1 MRYWS
6 FLTHMDLENVVES
19 LNDRQ
24 REAVTADRTNLLVFA
39 GAGSGKT
46 RVLVSRIA
54 WLIAVEN
61 VMKREIM
68 AVTFT
73 NKAAGEIRAR
83 LARMLD
89 EPVPHYMWVGTF
101 HSLCARFLR
110 ENADRAGL
118 RKTFPI
124 YDGSDQKSLVK
135 RLLKDRGLKSKEFS
149 PRDVLSFIEGCKG
162 RGLRAD
168 DVQLEPWQM
177 QKQYYPGMLALYH
190 DYEDALK
197 RSGACDYTELLL
209 RTYEVL
215 RDDTETREM
224 MQRHFSEI
232 LIDEFQDT
240 STLQFRLV
248 RLLAG
253 PECHVTAVGDDDQSI
268 YGWRGADF
276 RNIMNFPKTF
286 SPVKVVTLD
295 QNYRSTGNILTAAN
309 SVILNNR
316 MREPKKLWTAAG
328 AGEKVRFYELPDGA
342 GEADFIVSTIR
353 DLRDSGEAERYSDF
367 AILYRGNAQSR
378 EIEQLMVEKGVPY
391 RIYGGL
397 RFYDRQEVK
406 DALAYIS
413 LVADSSNDEAFSRVV
428 NVPPRGIGAKT
439 IETIRGA
446 AEKRN
451 GTLAGAARFAVDN
464 DLITGRSGQG
474 LSSFLRL
481 IESLRSGIE
490 GKLLPDA
497 VRYVVEGSGLMEYY
511 SAADEKEKKGFSEA
525 RTDNLEE
532 LVNSVGD
539 FSFDAAVSDSGGTEK
554 LNGTPRGVR
563 ALEFYLEQIF
573 LNFGERT
580 EAKDGDAVQLMT
592 MHSSKG
598 LEFPVVFI
606 AGFEAGI
613 FPSERSADSPSGL
626 EEERRL
632 CYVAMTRARK
642 KLYLSCAARRS
653 LYGGTQ
659 QSGEPS
665 QFLREIDPS
674 CLMIMRTERGGVL
687 SRSAGR
693 GLIPADRPKTGVTI
707 HTESNLFLENL
718 KKVTALRPG
727 NRVRHPKY
735 GLGTVVGFV
744 GEGKRVQIR
753 IQFDDDS
760 CRVFLAIVTRLEKVA
775 DEA

>member
-753 IQFDDDS
+753 IQFDDYS

>member
-135 RLLKDRGLKSKEFS
+135 RLLKDRGLNSKEFS

-665 QFLREIDPS
+665 QFLREIDPT

>member
-1 MRYWS
+1 
-6 FLTHMDLENVVES
+6 MDLENVVES

-613 FPSERSADSPSGL
+613 FPSERSVDSPSGL

>member
-539 FSFDAAVSDSGGTEK
+539 FSFDAAVSESGGTEK

>member
-1 MRYWS
+1 
-6 FLTHMDLENVVES
+6 MDLENVVES

-118 RKTFPI
+118 RKTCPI

>member
-1 MRYWS
+1 
-6 FLTHMDLENVVES
+6 MDLENVVES

-598 LEFPVVFI
+598 LEVPVVFI

-613 FPSERSADSPSGL
+613 FPSERAADSPSGL

>member
-1 MRYWS
+1 
-6 FLTHMDLENVVES
+6 MDLENVVES

-73 NKAAGEIRAR
+73 NKAAGEIRER

-135 RLLKDRGLKSKEFS
+135 RILKERELNSREYA
-149 PRDVLSFIEGCKG
+149 PREVLSFIEGCKG
-162 RGLRAD
+162 RALRAD
-168 DVQLEPWQM
+168 DVKLEPWQT
-177 QKQYYPGMLALYH
+177 QKQYYPNLLEIYR

-215 RDDTETREM
+215 RDDAETREM
-224 MQRHFSEI
+224 MQRRFSEI

-286 SPVKVVTLD
+286 SPVKIVTLD

-309 SVILNNR
+309 SVIRNNR
-316 MREPKKLWTAAG
+316 AREPKKLWTAEG

-353 DLRDSGEAERYSDF
+353 DLKDSGEAERYSGF

-378 EIEQLMVEKGVPY
+378 EIEQLMVEKGIPY

-464 DLITGRSGQG
+464 SLITGRSGQG
-474 LSSFLRL
+474 LASFLRL

-497 VRYVVEGSGLMEYY
+497 IKYVVEGSGLMEYY

-539 FSFDAAVSDSGGTEK
+539 FSFDAAASDSGGTEE

-687 SRSAGR
+687 SRSAGS
-693 GLIPADRPKTGVTI
+693 GLIPQDRPKTGVTL

-753 IQFDDDS
+753 IQFDDDR

>member
-110 ENADRAGL
+110 ENAERAGL

-135 RLLKDRGLKSKEFS
+135 RLLKDRGLNSKEFS

-248 RLLAG
+248 RHLAG

>member
-135 RLLKDRGLKSKEFS
+135 RLLKDRGLNSKEFS

-760 CRVFLAIVTRLEKVA
+760 CRVFLAIVTKLEKVA

>member
-1 MRYWS
+1 
-6 FLTHMDLENVVES
+6 MDLENVVES

-190 DYEDALK
+190 DYEDAPK

-632 CYVAMTRARK
+632 CYAAMTRARK

-659 QSGEPS
+659 QGGEPS

>member
-6 FLTHMDLENVVES
+6 SLTHMDLENVVES

-24 REAVTADRTNLLVFA
+24 KDAVTADRTNLLVYA

-73 NKAAGEIRAR
+73 NKAAGEIRER

-135 RLLKDRGLKSKEFS
+135 RLLKDRGLNSKEFS

-464 DLITGRSGQG
+464 SLITGRSGQG
-474 LSSFLRL
+474 LASFLRL

-497 VRYVVEGSGLMEYY
+497 IKYVVEGSGLMEYY

-539 FSFDAAVSDSGGTEK
+539 FSFDAAASDSGGTEE

-613 FPSERSADSPSGL
+613 FPSERSTESPTGL

-653 LYGGTQ
+653 LYGGMQ

-665 QFLREIDPS
+665 QFLREIDPT

-693 GLIPADRPKTGVTI
+693 GLIPADRPKTGVTL

-753 IQFDDDS
+753 IQFDDDR

>member
-563 ALEFYLEQIF
+563 ALEFYLQQIF

>member
-6 FLTHMDLENVVES
+6 SLTHMDLENVVES

-24 REAVTADRTNLLVFA
+24 KDAVTADRTNLLVYA

-73 NKAAGEIRAR
+73 NKAAGEIRER

-135 RLLKDRGLKSKEFS
+135 RLLKDRGLNSKEFS

-215 RDDTETREM
+215 RDDAETREM
-224 MQRHFSEI
+224 MQRRFSEI

-286 SPVKVVTLD
+286 SPVKIVTLD

-309 SVILNNR
+309 SVIRNNKAR
-316 MREPKKLWTAAG
+316 SPKKLWTAAG
-328 AGEKVRFYELPDGA
+328 AGEQVKFFELPDGA

-353 DLRDSGEAERYSDF
+353 DLKDSGEAGRYSDF

-464 DLITGRSGQG
+464 SLITGRSGQG
-474 LSSFLRL
+474 LASFLRL

-497 VRYVVEGSGLMEYY
+497 IKYVVEGSGLMEYY

-539 FSFDAAVSDSGGTEK
+539 FSFDAAASDSGGTEE

-613 FPSERSADSPSGL
+613 FPSERSTESPTGL

-693 GLIPADRPKTGVTI
+693 GLIPADRPKTGVTL

-753 IQFDDDS
+753 IQFDDDR

>member
-6 FLTHMDLENVVES
+6 SLTHMDLENVVES

-24 REAVTADRTNLLVFA
+24 KDAVTADRTNLLVYA

-73 NKAAGEIRAR
+73 NKAAGEIRER

-135 RLLKDRGLKSKEFS
+135 RLLKDRGLNSKEFS

-464 DLITGRSGQG
+464 SLITGRSGQG
-474 LSSFLRL
+474 LASFLRL

-497 VRYVVEGSGLMEYY
+497 IKYVVEGSGLMEYY

-539 FSFDAAVSDSGGTEK
+539 FSFDATASDSGGTEE

-653 LYGGTQ
+653 LYGGMQ

-665 QFLREIDPS
+665 QFLREIDPT

-687 SRSAGR
+687 SRSAGS
-693 GLIPADRPKTGVTI
+693 GLIPQDRPKTGVTL

-753 IQFDDDS
+753 IQFDDDR

>member
-1 MRYWS
+1 
-6 FLTHMDLENVVES
+6 MDLENVVES

-24 REAVTADRTNLLVFA
+24 KDAVTADRTNLLVYA

-73 NKAAGEIRAR
+73 NKAAGEIRER

-135 RLLKDRGLKSKEFS
+135 RLLKDRGLNSKEFS

-464 DLITGRSGQG
+464 SLITGRSGQG
-474 LSSFLRL
+474 LASFLRL

-497 VRYVVEGSGLMEYY
+497 IKYVVEGSGLMEYY

-539 FSFDAAVSDSGGTEK
+539 FSFDAAASDSGGTEE

-613 FPSERSADSPSGL
+613 FPSERSTESPTGL

-653 LYGGTQ
+653 LYGGMQ

-665 QFLREIDPS
+665 QFLREIDPT

-693 GLIPADRPKTGVTI
+693 GLIPADRPKTGVTL

-753 IQFDDDS
+753 IQFDDDR

>member
-451 GTLAGAARFAVDN
+451 GTLAGAVRFAVDN

-539 FSFDAAVSDSGGTEK
+539 FSFDAAVSESGGTEK

-753 IQFDDDS
+753 IQFDDDR

>member
-110 ENADRAGL
+110 ENAERAGL

-135 RLLKDRGLKSKEFS
+135 RLLKDRGLNSKEFS

-248 RLLAG
+248 RHLAG

-760 CRVFLAIVTRLEKVA
+760 CRVFLAIVTKLEKVA

>member
-1 MRYWS
+1 
-6 FLTHMDLENVVES
+6 MDLENVVES

-464 DLITGRSGQG
+464 DLITGRSGLG

>member
-760 CRVFLAIVTRLEKVA
+760 CRVFLAIVTKLDKVA

>member
-1 MRYWS
+1 
-6 FLTHMDLENVVES
+6 
-19 LNDRQ
+19 
-24 REAVTADRTNLLVFA
+24 
-39 GAGSGKT
+39 
-46 RVLVSRIA
+46 
-54 WLIAVEN
+54 
-61 VMKREIM
+61 
-68 AVTFT
+68 
-73 NKAAGEIRAR
+73 
-83 LARMLD
+83 
-89 EPVPHYMWVGTF
+89 
-101 HSLCARFLR
+101 
-110 ENADRAGL
+110 
-118 RKTFPI
+118 
-124 YDGSDQKSLVK
+124 
-135 RLLKDRGLKSKEFS
+135 
-149 PRDVLSFIEGCKG
+149 
-162 RGLRAD
+162 
-168 DVQLEPWQM
+168 
-177 QKQYYPGMLALYH
+177 
-190 DYEDALK
+190 
-197 RSGACDYTELLL
+197 
-209 RTYEVL
+209 
-215 RDDTETREM
+215 M
-224 MQRHFSEI
+224 MQRRFSEI

-286 SPVKVVTLD
+286 SPVKIVTLD

-309 SVILNNR
+309 SVIRNNR
-316 MREPKKLWTAAG
+316 AREPKKLWTAEG

-378 EIEQLMVEKGVPY
+378 EIEQLMVEKGIPY

-413 LVADSSNDEAFSRVV
+413 LVADSSNDEALSRVV

-497 VRYVVEGSGLMEYY
+497 IKYVVEGSGLMEYY

-539 FSFDAAVSDSGGTEK
+539 FSFDAAASDSGGTEE

-613 FPSERSADSPSGL
+613 FLPRDQ
-626 EEERRL
+626 
-632 CYVAMTRARK
+632 RK
-642 KLYLSCAARRS
+642 ARRGS
-653 LYGGTQ
+653 RR
-659 QSGEPS
+659 SGA
-665 QFLREIDPS
+665 
-674 CLMIMRTERGGVL
+674 
-687 SRSAGR
+687 SAMS
-693 GLIPADRPKTGVTI
+693 P
-707 HTESNLFLENL
+707 
-718 KKVTALRPG
+718 
-727 NRVRHPKY
+727 
-735 GLGTVVGFV
+735 
-744 GEGKRVQIR
+744 
-753 IQFDDDS
+753 
-760 CRVFLAIVTRLEKVA
+760 
-775 DEA
+775 

>member
-1 MRYWS
+1 
-6 FLTHMDLENVVES
+6 MDLENVVES

-110 ENADRAGL
+110 ENAERAGL

-135 RLLKDRGLKSKEFS
+135 RLLKDRGLNSKEFS

-248 RLLAG
+248 RHLAG

>member
-1 MRYWS
+1 
-6 FLTHMDLENVVES
+6 MDLENVVES

-83 LARMLD
+83 LTRMLD

-135 RLLKDRGLKSKEFS
+135 RLLKDRGLNSKEFS

>member
-1 MRYWS
+1 
-6 FLTHMDLENVVES
+6 MDLENVVES

-24 REAVTADRTNLLVFA
+24 KDAVTADRTNLLVYA

-135 RLLKDRGLKSKEFS
+135 RLLKDRGLNSKEFS

-215 RDDTETREM
+215 RDDAETREM
-224 MQRHFSEI
+224 MQRRFSEI

-464 DLITGRSGQG
+464 SLITGRSGQG

-497 VRYVVEGSGLMEYY
+497 IKYVVEGSGLMEYY

-539 FSFDAAVSDSGGTEK
+539 FSFDAAASDSGGTEE

-613 FPSERSADSPSGL
+613 FPSDRSTESPTGL

-653 LYGGTQ
+653 LYGGMQ

-665 QFLREIDPS
+665 QFLREIDPT

-687 SRSAGR
+687 SRSAGS
-693 GLIPADRPKTGVTI
+693 GLIPQDRPKTGVTL

-753 IQFDDDS
+753 IQFDDDR

>member
-19 LNDRQ
+19 LNVRQ

-73 NKAAGEIRAR
+73 NKAAGEIRER

-110 ENADRAGL
+110 ENAERAGL

-135 RLLKDRGLKSKEFS
+135 RLLKDRGLNSKEFS

-693 GLIPADRPKTGVTI
+693 GLIPADRPKAGATI
-707 HTESNLFLENL
+707 HTESNLFL
-718 KKVTALRPG
+718 
-727 NRVRHPKY
+727 
-735 GLGTVVGFV
+735 
-744 GEGKRVQIR
+744 
-753 IQFDDDS
+753 
-760 CRVFLAIVTRLEKVA
+760 
-775 DEA
+775 

>member
-1 MRYWS
+1 
-6 FLTHMDLENVVES
+6 MDLENVVES

-406 DALAYIS
+406 DSLAYIS

-598 LEFPVVFI
+598 LEVPVVFI

-613 FPSERSADSPSGL
+613 FPSERSADSPSGR

>member
-1 MRYWS
+1 
-6 FLTHMDLENVVES
+6 MDLENVVES

-24 REAVTADRTNLLVFA
+24 KDAVTADRTNLLVYA

-73 NKAAGEIRAR
+73 NKAAGEIRER

-135 RLLKDRGLKSKEFS
+135 RLLKDRGLNSKEFS

-215 RDDTETREM
+215 RDDAETREM

-286 SPVKVVTLD
+286 CPVKVVTLD

-464 DLITGRSGQG
+464 SLITGRSGQG
-474 LSSFLRL
+474 LASFLRL

-497 VRYVVEGSGLMEYY
+497 IKYVVEGSGLMEYY

-539 FSFDAAVSDSGGTEK
+539 FSFDAAASDSGGTEE

-613 FPSERSADSPSGL
+613 FPSERSTESPTGL

-653 LYGGTQ
+653 LYGGMQ

-665 QFLREIDPS
+665 QFLREIDPT

-687 SRSAGR
+687 SRSAGS
-693 GLIPADRPKTGVTI
+693 GLIPQDRPKTGVTL

-753 IQFDDDS
+753 IQFDDDR

>member
-1 MRYWS
+1 
-6 FLTHMDLENVVES
+6 MDLENVVES

-760 CRVFLAIVTRLEKVA
+760 CRVFLAIVTKLEKVA

>member
-135 RLLKDRGLKSKEFS
+135 RLLKDRGLNSKEFS

-224 MQRHFSEI
+224 MQSHFSEI

-464 DLITGRSGQG
+464 SLITGRSGQG
-474 LSSFLRL
+474 LASFLRL

-497 VRYVVEGSGLMEYY
+497 IKYVVEGSGLMEYY

-687 SRSAGR
+687 SRSAGS
-693 GLIPADRPKTGVTI
+693 GLIPQDRPKTGVTL

-753 IQFDDDS
+753 IQFDDDR

>member
-118 RKTFPI
+118 RKTCPI

>member
-592 MHSSKG
+592 THSSKG

-744 GEGKRVQIR
+744 GEGTRVQIR

-760 CRVFLAIVTRLEKVA
+760 CRVFLAIVTKLEKVA

>member
-1 MRYWS
+1 
-6 FLTHMDLENVVES
+6 MDLENVVES

-149 PRDVLSFIEGCKG
+149 PRDVLSFIEGCKC

>member
-1 MRYWS
+1 
-6 FLTHMDLENVVES
+6 MDLENVVES

-135 RLLKDRGLKSKEFS
+135 RLLKDRGLNSKEFS

-168 DVQLEPWQM
+168 DVQLEPWQT
-177 QKQYYPGMLALYH
+177 QKQYYPNLLEIYR
-190 DYEDALK
+190 DYENALK

-215 RDDTETREM
+215 RDDAETREM
-224 MQRHFSEI
+224 MQRRFSEI

-286 SPVKVVTLD
+286 SPVKIVTLD

-309 SVILNNR
+309 SVIRNNR
-316 MREPKKLWTAAG
+316 AREPKKLWTAEG
-328 AGEKVRFYELPDGA
+328 AGEKVRFYELPDGT

-353 DLRDSGEAERYSDF
+353 DLKDSGEAERYSDF

-378 EIEQLMVEKGVPY
+378 EIEQLMVEKGIPY

-464 DLITGRSGQG
+464 SLITGRSGQG
-474 LSSFLRL
+474 LASFLRL

-497 VRYVVEGSGLMEYY
+497 IKYVVEGSGLMEYY

-539 FSFDAAVSDSGGTEK
+539 FSFDAAASDSGGTEE

-613 FPSERSADSPSGL
+613 FPSERSTESPTGL

-653 LYGGTQ
+653 LYGGMQ
-659 QSGEPS
+659 QSGEPG
-665 QFLREIDPS
+665 QFLREIDPT

-687 SRSAGR
+687 SRSAGS
-693 GLIPADRPKTGVTI
+693 GLIPQDRPKTGVTL

-753 IQFDDDS
+753 IQFDDDR

>member
-6 FLTHMDLENVVES
+6 SLTHMDLENVVES

-24 REAVTADRTNLLVFA
+24 KDAVTADRTNLLVYA

-73 NKAAGEIRAR
+73 NKAAGEIRER

-110 ENADRAGL
+110 ENAERAGL

-135 RLLKDRGLKSKEFS
+135 RILKERELNSREYA
-149 PRDVLSFIEGCKG
+149 PREVLSFIEGCKG
-162 RGLRAD
+162 RALRAD
-168 DVQLEPWQM
+168 DVKLEPWQT
-177 QKQYYPGMLALYH
+177 QKQYYPNLLEIYR
-190 DYEDALK
+190 DYENALK

-215 RDDTETREM
+215 RDDAETREM
-224 MQRHFSEI
+224 MQRRFSEI

-309 SVILNNR
+309 SVIRNNR
-316 MREPKKLWTAAG
+316 AREPKKLWTAEG
-328 AGEKVRFYELPDGA
+328 AGEKVRFYELPDGT
-342 GEADFIVSTIR
+342 GEADFIVSNIR
-353 DLRDSGEAERYSDF
+353 DLKDSGEAERYSDF

-378 EIEQLMVEKGVPY
+378 EIEQLMVEKGIPY

-464 DLITGRSGQG
+464 SLITGRSGQG
-474 LSSFLRL
+474 LASFLRL

-497 VRYVVEGSGLMEYY
+497 IKYVVEGSGLMEYY

-539 FSFDAAVSDSGGTEK
+539 FSFDAAASDSGGTEE

-613 FPSERSADSPSGL
+613 FPSERSTESPTGL

-653 LYGGTQ
+653 LYGGMQ

-665 QFLREIDPS
+665 QFLREIDPT

-687 SRSAGR
+687 SRSAGS
-693 GLIPADRPKTGVTI
+693 GLIPQDRPKTGVTL

-753 IQFDDDS
+753 IQFDDDR

>member
-1 MRYWS
+1 
-6 FLTHMDLENVVES
+6 MDLENVVES

-83 LARMLD
+83 LARMRD
-89 EPVPHYMWVGTF
+89 EPGPHYMWVGTF

>member
-73 NKAAGEIRAR
+73 NKAAGEIRER

>member
-1 MRYWS
+1 
-6 FLTHMDLENVVES
+6 
-19 LNDRQ
+19 
-24 REAVTADRTNLLVFA
+24 
-39 GAGSGKT
+39 
-46 RVLVSRIA
+46 
-54 WLIAVEN
+54 
-61 VMKREIM
+61 
-68 AVTFT
+68 
-73 NKAAGEIRAR
+73 
-83 LARMLD
+83 
-89 EPVPHYMWVGTF
+89 MWVGTF

-110 ENADRAGL
+110 ENAERAGL

-135 RLLKDRGLKSKEFS
+135 RLLKDRGLNSKEFS

-248 RLLAG
+248 RHLAG

>member
-1 MRYWS
+1 
-6 FLTHMDLENVVES
+6 MDLENVVES

-73 NKAAGEIRAR
+73 NKAAGEIRER

-135 RLLKDRGLKSKEFS
+135 RLLKDRGLNSKEFS

>member
-1 MRYWS
+1 
-6 FLTHMDLENVVES
+6 MDLENVVES

-24 REAVTADRTNLLVFA
+24 KDAVTADRTNLLVYA

-73 NKAAGEIRAR
+73 NKAAGEIRER

-135 RLLKDRGLKSKEFS
+135 RLLKDRGLNSKEFS

-464 DLITGRSGQG
+464 SLITGRSGQG
-474 LSSFLRL
+474 LASFLRL

-497 VRYVVEGSGLMEYY
+497 IKYVVEGSGLMEYY

-539 FSFDAAVSDSGGTEK
+539 FSFDAAASDSGGTEE

-653 LYGGTQ
+653 LYGGMQ

-665 QFLREIDPS
+665 QFLREIDPT

-687 SRSAGR
+687 SRSAGS
-693 GLIPADRPKTGVTI
+693 GLIPQDRPKTGVTL

-753 IQFDDDS
+753 IQFDDDR